1 VFQIFILKY
10 NTNIITGSLDQLLFR
25 ESQIISDER
34 KLELVQ
40 GIARGVLHL
49 HKHNIVHRDLAARNI
64 LLTAS
69 GEPKI
74 SVLHFVSHN
83 FSFFCST
90 NHKKCSNIKSIGVKL
105 LISHTIL
112 SNIHL
117 LFFVFVFRILEHH
130 EFLKRRM
137 KER

>member
-1 VFQIFILKY
+1 LKY
-10 NTNIITGSLDQLLFR
+10 NTNIITGSLDRLLFR
-25 ESQIISDER
+25 EGQIISDET

-74 SVLHFVSHN
+74 SVFFVSHN
-83 FSFFCST
+83 FSFLF
-90 NHKKCSNIKSIGVKL
+90 NKSQEML
-105 LISHTIL
+105 Q
-112 SNIHL
+112 
-117 LFFVFVFRILEHH
+117 F
-130 EFLKRRM
+130 
-137 KER
+137 